1 MEQNSALLFNAAKTT
16 VLIAYSPFGLM
27 LCIARFFLAIQT
39 CVILSILPEEFVLSR
54 LIRAITSV
62 LLGMY
67 VKRENFECRQ
77 VNTRVFVAYRDTNL
91 AHIAARI
98 SLPVLILHT
107 KQLMMGWL
115 FGQVTC
121 TGSTTLR
128 YEGEKILNKRIEVR
142 PLLSI
147 SANNKSFRFDEWSF
161 FLHQPIH
168 PMSITTFNPFIPSYA
183 NLPSSSFFD
192 LFFLFFFPLT
202 IVSVRMYPSMRREQ
216 QEMTQEFRRRVEEY
230 LQNAVTNPTDTALTR
245 RREIP
250 TRQLTRQATL
260 PSSKNDRDQ
269 VLSERKQAL
278 TTANLRK
285 FNDKYGG
292 ANISS

>member
-1 MEQNSALLFNAAKTT
+1 MEPNIALNVIKTT
-16 VLIAYSPFGLM
+16 ILLAYSPFGLV
-27 LCIARFFLAIQT
+27 LCIARFFIAIQT
-39 CVILSILPEEFVLSR
+39 CVMLSILPEEFILSR
-54 LIRAITSV
+54 LIRAVTSV

-77 VNTRVFVAYRDTNL
+77 VNTRVFVAYRDTHL
-91 AHIAARI
+91 AHIASRI
-98 SLPVLILHT
+98 ALPVLILHT

-147 SANNKSFRFDEWSF
+147 AGSNNSFRFDEWSF

-168 PMSITTFNPFIPSYA
+168 PISIISHNPILPSYV

-192 LFFLFFFPLT
+192 LLFLFFFPLT
-202 IVSVRMYPSMRREQ
+202 IISVRMYPSMRREQ

-230 LQNAVTNPTDTALTR
+230 LRQAVNNPTDPVF
-245 RREIP
+245 IQSP
-250 TRQLTRQATL
+250 RQVRQVTRQATL
-260 PSSKNDRDQ
+260 PSNKNDRDQ
-269 VLSERKQAL
+269 VLAERKQGL
-278 TTANLRK
+278 MTTNLQK
-285 FNDKYGG
+285 FREKYGG
-292 ANISS
+292 ANIPL